1 MKPCLDIVAVPVKV
15 NGPAR
20 LIHPIFTIAM
30 PESGGSG
37 IFARPVM
44 DNPLGHEAAL
54 NLEEIDYAADDS
66 AIEAPPEIGND
77 ERRLHVRAYNHW
89 ASLLKD
95 RSFPSIEDLEPAD
108 IEDFGPHSVIL
119 DLRSEGLRGGK
130 GCVSTFRSGWSP
142 YL

>member
-1 MKPCLDIVAVPVKV
+1 
-15 NGPAR
+15 
-20 LIHPIFTIAM
+20 
-30 PESGGSG
+30 
-37 IFARPVM
+37 M

-108 IEDFGPHSVIL
+108 IEDFGPHSVLL
-119 DLRSEGLRGGK
+119 DFTAGMENPAVAFMGSEMGRAN
-130 GCVSTFRSGWSP
+130 VSTPCTNAHFVCRLLLEKKKHNELP
-142 YL
+142 QKR

>member
-1 MKPCLDIVAVPVKV
+1 
-15 NGPAR
+15 
-20 LIHPIFTIAM
+20 
-30 PESGGSG
+30 
-37 IFARPVM
+37 M

-108 IEDFGPHSVIL
+108 IE
-119 DLRSEGLRGGK
+119 RSEEHTSELQSLMRISYAVFCLKKKKIQLHKHADLINYKYKLRI
-130 GCVSTFRSGWSP
+130 FIP
-142 YL
+142 

>member
-1 MKPCLDIVAVPVKV
+1 MTA
-15 NGPAR
+15 
-20 LIHPIFTIAM
+20 
-30 PESGGSG
+30 SGLRISDWSS
-37 IFARPVM
+37 VVCSS
-44 DNPLGHEAAL
+44 DLNPLGHEAAL

-108 IEDFGPHSVIL
+108 IEDFGPHR
-119 DLRSEGLRGGK
+119 DRK
-130 GCVSTFRSGWSP
+130 STRLNSSH
-142 YL
+142 